1 MLWVSGE
8 AILFACLFD
17 LFDLQTIKYFN
28 SLFSLTKMQGCIC
41 LSTRRLDKIFPSPL
55 YVKASNG
62 SLILFIKTKRM
73 T

>member
-1 MLWVSGE
+1 MPFV
-8 AILFACLFD
+8 
-17 LFDLQTIKYFN
+17 LFDLQTIKYFK

-41 LSTRRLDKIFPSPL
+41 LSIRKLDKIFPLPL
-55 YVKASNG
+55 YTKASNG